1 MPRRKPQEP
10 RPFEIVMNETSE
22 QPTLFDLE
30 EHLNGCLAAYQIERT
45 FGAAVALA
53 FEALRGIARDVE
65 NRARTGSFR
74 PDQLDEEWIIS
85 PRERFC
91 VPWIWIRALSTA
103 WEKYNSE
110 GGPLGRAFGLE
121 GGQGKSPTLA
131 KIMQMIDERAIAH
144 WIWWRVQTL
153 RATGQKVSIED
164 VIQEAAEKFGKHDI
178 TIRRAWGKFGGLEK
192 RRNMTSRK

>member
-1 MPRRKPQEP
+1 MPRRKSRKS
-10 RPFEIVMNETSE
+10 RPFEIVMDEAGGE
-22 QPTLFDLE
+22 AFPWDLG
-30 EHLNGCLAAYQIERT
+30 EHLNGCLVAYQTQRT

-53 FEALRGIARDVE
+53 LEALRGIARDVDI
-65 NRARTGSFR
+65 RANAGCFS
-74 PDQLDEEWIIS
+74 PHQLDDEWILS
-85 PRERFC
+85 PRETIP

-121 GGQGKSPTLA
+121 GGQGKPPTITKL
-131 KIMQMIDERAIAH
+131 MQMLDQRAIAR
-144 WIWWRVQTL
+144 WVWWRVETL
-153 RATGQKVSIED
+153 RAAGQEISIED

-192 RRNMTSRK
+192 PQNMTSRK

>member
-1 MPRRKPQEP
+1 MSKRKSHKP

-22 QPTLFDLE
+22 EPTLWDLE

-53 FEALRGIARDVE
+53 FEALRGIARDVDL
-65 NRARTGSFR
+65 RARAGSFR
-74 PDQLDEEWIIS
+74 PDQLDDEWILS
-85 PRERFC
+85 PRERIP

-121 GGQGKSPTLA
+121 GGQGKSPVIA
-131 KIMQMIDERAIAH
+131 KLKQMMDERAIAH
-144 WIWWRVQTL
+144 WVWWRVEIL
-153 RATGQKVSIED
+153 RATDQEISIED

-192 RRNMTSRK
+192 GRNMTSRK